1 MPLLKA
7 FHYGALALL
16 AALPAFAT
24 DEPKQT
30 PENTVSIE
38 ITQPVKPQKF
48 SQPTTF
54 YVDKIIDRSGNA
66 QPMLVWK
73 QRGGIFLDKEPAAIV
88 RTALEA
94 SLKDAALMAS
104 TKDDAQYVLEVYLF
118 HFGLAE
124 GTGLEFY
131 GKVDL
136 NVVVKNVKTG
146 KSQQITALG
155 TSVKGLA
162 VRKKNIMKNVKDDIE
177 SALQDALRNF
187 LRGEKL
193 RDVVVADALS
203 VPAG

>member
-1 MPLLKA
+1 MRITKA
-7 FHYGALALL
+7 FCHGAFVLL
-16 AALPAFAT
+16 ASLSAFAT

-30 PENTVSIE
+30 PENTISIE
-38 ITQPVKPQKF
+38 IAEPVKPQKF

-54 YVDKIIDRSGNA
+54 YVDKLIDRSSNA
-66 QPMLVWK
+66 QPMLVLK
-73 QRGGIFLDKEPAAIV
+73 QRGGVFLDKEPVAIV
-88 RTALEA
+88 RSALEA
-94 SLKDAALMAS
+94 SLKHAGLMAS

-124 GTGLEFY
+124 GSGLEFY

-177 SALQDALRNF
+177 GALQDALRNF

-193 RDVVVADALS
+193 RDAAAADATTAAAS
-203 VPAG
+203 